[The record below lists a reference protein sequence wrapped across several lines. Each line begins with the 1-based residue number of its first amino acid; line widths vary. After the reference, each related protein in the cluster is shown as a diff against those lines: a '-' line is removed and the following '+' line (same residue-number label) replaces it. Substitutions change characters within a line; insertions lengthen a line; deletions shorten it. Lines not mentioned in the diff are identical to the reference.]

1 MTTLTTSSRTTL
13 GARYLTK
20 NEDGDIIE
28 TVDEAWHR
36 VANHV
41 GKDDEQRQ
49 EFYSVLSQLQFLCNS
64 PAIMNAGHALNQLSA
79 CLVIPLEDSMEDIY
93 DALKIQALAQKTGEG
108 TGFSFSGLRPRG
120 DWVEST
126 QGQASGP
133 VSFLRVFDA
142 STGEIKQGG
151 KRRGANMAV
160 MSPRHPDIRE
170 FISCKDRE
178 NTQITNFNISVWAD
192 NHFMLAVEND
202 LPWDLINPRTGRIHE
217 TIRARDLFQEIIE
230 RTHETG
236 DPGIIF
242 ATAMEDGNPTPWIG
256 QYETTNP
263 CAEQPLLPYEACG
276 LGSINLMACI
286 QWTDASGG
294 MLRVPMIDYEL
305 FDRLIRT
312 GVQFLDRCIDVQSY
326 TIPEI
331 AAMHRDGNRKIGLG
345 VMGWADALSTL
356 GMRYGGDASLVLARE
371 LSRQM
376 KEIGHDESQEL
387 GRELGVFPN
396 FRPNESHADTYYQQ
410 YSKPRRNA
418 TVTTI
423 APTGTIS
430 IIAGVSSGIEPH
442 FALAIERQNVLSGQ
456 DLYDFNPVLDA
467 MLKAQEEVG
476 NVHTNGTTNLRSF
489 VEKYGYI
496 PRWESAKNLAEQF
509 PTVVGDQISE
519 GDHLQMQA
527 AWQKNIDNGVSKTL
541 NLPNHATVEQV
552 GVAYLHAW
560 KLGLKAVAIYRDGSK
575 TTQVLNAGPSLPHPG
590 LSQELIDDV
599 IIPEGAVVEGLM
611 AAQVQREVVGPHQHK
626 EPRPVVL
633 TGHTERVETGIGA
646 LYVTVNEKDGQPFEL
661 FAQVGR
667 AGSEVS
673 AFTEG
678 LARLTS
684 LALRHGVS
692 PEEVSA
698 QLTGIGGAHI
708 NGFGQGKILSVPDAL
723 GQILV
728 HVAQHEPTGEGSFK
742 TGPTID
748 SDICPECHQGT
759 LIPQEGCLHCSACG
773 YSDC

>member
-1 MTTLTTSSRTTL
+1 MTTLTASSKTTL
-13 GARYLTK
+13 DARYLEK

-28 TVDEAWHR
+28 TVDGAWHR

-49 EFYSVLSQLQFLCNS
+49 EFYSVLSRLQFLCNS

-79 CLVIPLEDSMEDIY
+79 CLVIPLEDSMEGIY

-160 MSPRHPDIRE
+160 MAPSHPDIRE
-170 FISCKDRE
+170 FISCKDKE
-178 NTQITNFNISVWAD
+178 NTRITNFNISVWAGND
-192 NHFMLAVEND
+192 FMLAVEND
-202 LPWDLINPRTGRIHE
+202 TPWDLVNPRTGRVHE

-263 CAEQPLLPYEACG
+263 CAEQPLLPFEACG

-286 QWTDASGG
+286 QWVDGIPT
-294 MLRVPMIDYEL
+294 IDLQL

-312 GVQFLDRCIDVQSY
+312 GVRFLDRCIDVQSY

-356 GMRYGGDASLVLARE
+356 GLRYGSEASLILARD
-371 LSRQM
+371 LSRAM
-376 KEIGHDESQEL
+376 KEIGHDESEEL

-396 FRPNESHADTYYQQ
+396 YRPNEAHADSYYDR

-467 MLKAQEEVG
+467 MLKAREEAG
-476 NVHTNGTTNLRSF
+476 RTDTNGTARIREF

-496 PRWESAKNLAEQF
+496 SHWGSVSDLRKQF
-509 PTVVGDQISE
+509 PTVVGDQISVS
-519 GDHLQMQA
+519 DHLKMQQ
-527 AWQKNIDNGVSKTL
+527 AWQEHIDNGVSKTV
-541 NLPNHATVEQV
+541 NLPNEATVGDV
-552 GVAYLHAW
+552 GVAYTQAW
-560 KLGLKAVAIYRDGSK
+560 QLGLKAVAIYRDGSK
-575 TTQVLNAGPSLPHPG
+575 TTQVLNAGEP
-590 LSQELIDDV
+590 Q
-599 IIPEGAVVEGLM
+599 M
-611 AAQVQREVVGPHQHK
+611 AEEVQAAVVGPHQHK
-626 EPRPVVL
+626 EPRPIVL

-646 LYVTVNEKDGQPFEL
+646 LYVTVNERNGLPFEM

-684 LALRHGVS
+684 LALRHGIS

-728 HVAQHEPTGEGSFK
+728 HVAEHEPTGEGSLK
-742 TGPTID
+742 TGPTVD

-759 LIPQEGCLHCSACG
+759 LIPQEGCMHCSACG

>member
-1 MTTLTTSSRTTL
+1 MTTLTASSRTTL
-13 GARYLTK
+13 DARYLEK

-28 TVDEAWHR
+28 TVDGAWHR

-49 EFYSVLSQLQFLCNS
+49 EFYSVLSRLQFLCNS

-79 CLVIPLEDSMEDIY
+79 CLVIPLEDSMEGIY

-160 MSPRHPDIRE
+160 MAPSHPDIRE
-170 FISCKDRE
+170 FISCKDKE
-178 NTQITNFNISVWAD
+178 NTRITNFNISVWAGND
-192 NHFMLAVEND
+192 FMLAVEND
-202 LPWDLINPRTGRIHE
+202 TPWDLVNPRTGRVHE

-263 CAEQPLLPYEACG
+263 CAEQPLLPFEACG

-286 QWTDASGG
+286 QWVDGIPT
-294 MLRVPMIDYEL
+294 IDLQL

-312 GVQFLDRCIDVQSY
+312 GVRFLDRCIDVQSY

-356 GMRYGGDASLVLARE
+356 GLRYGSEASLILARD
-371 LSRQM
+371 LSRAM
-376 KEIGHDESQEL
+376 KEIGHDESEEL

-396 FRPNESHADTYYQQ
+396 YRPNEAHADSYYDR

-467 MLKAQEEVG
+467 MLKAQEESG
-476 NVHTNGTTNLRSF
+476 QLTNVHARDLRTH
-489 VEKYGYI
+489 VEQHGFI
-496 PRWESAKNLAEQF
+496 PSWDTAEDLRERF
-509 PTVVGDQISE
+509 PTVVGDQISSA
-519 GDHLQMQA
+519 DHLKMQE
-527 AWQKNIDNGVSKTL
+527 AWQEHIDNGVSKTL
-541 NLPNHATVEQV
+541 NLPNDATVEQV

-575 TTQVLNAGPSLPHPG
+575 TTQVLNAGVAEE
-590 LSQELIDDV
+590 QMAKDV
-599 IIPEGAVVEGLM
+599 QVAVI
-611 AAQVQREVVGPHQHK
+611 GPHQHK

-646 LYVTVNEKDGQPFEL
+646 LYVTVNEKEGRPFEL

-692 PEEVSA
+692 SEEVSA
-698 QLTGIGGAHI
+698 QLIGIGGAHI

-728 HVAQHEPTGEGSFK
+728 HVAKHEPTGEGSLK

>member
-1 MTTLTTSSRTTL
+1 MTTLTASSKTTL
-13 GARYLTK
+13 DARYLTK

-41 GKDDEQRQ
+41 GKDDEQKQ
-49 EFYSVLSQLQFLCNS
+49 EFYSVLSLLQFLCNS

-79 CLVIPLEDSMEDIY
+79 CLVIPLHDSMEGIY

-160 MSPRHPDIRE
+160 MAPSHPDIRE

-178 NTQITNFNISVWAD
+178 NTQITNFNISVWAGD
-192 NHFMLAVEND
+192 DFMHAVEMD
-202 LPWDLINPRTGRIHE
+202 LPWDLINPRTGRVHE

-242 ATAMEDGNPTPWIG
+242 STAMERGNPTPWIG

-286 QWTDASGG
+286 QWVDG
-294 MLRVPMIDYEL
+294 VPTIDLKL
-305 FDRLIRT
+305 FDQLIRT

-326 TIPEI
+326 TIPAI

-345 VMGWADALSTL
+345 VMGWADVCSTI
-356 GMRYGGDASLVLARE
+356 GIRYGSEASLILARE
-371 LSRQM
+371 LGRQM
-376 KEIGHDESQEL
+376 LEVGHDESQEL

-396 FRPNESHADTYYQQ
+396 FRIQEGPKVDPFANYMQ
-410 YSKPRRNA
+410 YLHPRRNA

-467 MLKAQEEVG
+467 KLKALEATGLSLQAGDIRE
-476 NVHTNGTTNLRSF
+476 F
-489 VEKYGYI
+489 VEEKGFI
-496 PRWESAKNLAEQF
+496 PPWDLAKDLAKQF
-509 PTVVGDQISE
+509 PTVVGDQISTT
-519 GDHLQMQA
+519 DHLQMQA
-527 AWQKNIDNGVSKTL
+527 AWQEHIDNGVSKTL
-541 NLPNHATVEQV
+541 NLPNDATVEQV

-575 TTQVLNAGPSLPHPG
+575 TTQVLNAGVAEE
-590 LSQELIDDV
+590 QMAKDV
-599 IIPEGAVVEGLM
+599 QVAVI
-611 AAQVQREVVGPHQHK
+611 GPHQHK

-646 LYVTVNEKDGQPFEL
+646 LYVTVNEKEGRPFEL

-692 PEEVSA
+692 SEEVSA
-698 QLTGIGGAHI
+698 QLIGIGGAHI

-728 HVAQHEPTGEGSFK
+728 HVAKHEPTGEGSLK

>member
-1 MTTLTTSSRTTL
+1 MTVLTASSQTTLD
-13 GARYLTK
+13 ARYLTK

-41 GKDDEQRQ
+41 GKDDEQKQ

-64 PAIMNAGHALNQLSA
+64 PAIMNAGHELNQLSA
-79 CLVIPLEDSMEDIY
+79 CLVIPLEDSMEGIY

-160 MSPRHPDIRE
+160 MSPSHPDIRE

-178 NTQITNFNISVWAD
+178 NTQITNFNISVWAGD
-192 NHFMLAVEND
+192 DFMSAVSQDIDWE
-202 LPWDLINPRTGRIHE
+202 LVNPRTGRVHE
-217 TIRARDLFQEIIE
+217 IIRAKELFQEIIE

-242 ATAMEDGNPTPWIG
+242 ATAMEKGNPTPWIG
-256 QYETTNP
+256 HYETTNP

-294 MLRVPMIDYEL
+294 MLRVPTIDYEL
-305 FDRLIRT
+305 FNQLIRT
-312 GVQFLDRCIDVQSY
+312 GVRFLDRCIDVQSY

-331 AAMHRDGNRKIGLG
+331 ASMHRDGNRKIGLG
-345 VMGWADALSTL
+345 VMGFADACSTL
-356 GMRYGGDASLVLARE
+356 GLRYGSDASLVLARE
-371 LSRQM
+371 LGRQM
-376 KEIGHDESQEL
+376 LEVGHDESQAL
-387 GRELGVFPN
+387 GEELGVFPN
-396 FRPNESHADTYYQQ
+396 FRTNEHHADSYYDQ

-467 MLKAQEEVG
+467 MLRAQEETGQVI
-476 NVHTNGTTNLRSF
+476 TNGTANLRSF

-496 PRWESAKNLAEQF
+496 PKWESAKDLAEQF
-509 PTVVGDQISE
+509 PTVVGDEISE

-527 AWQKNIDNGVSKTL
+527 AWQENIDNGVSKTL
-541 NLPNHATVEQV
+541 NLPNDATVEQV
-552 GVAYLHAW
+552 GAAYMHAW

-575 TTQVLNAGPSLPHPG
+575 TTQVLNAGPSLPRSALP
-590 LSQELIDDV
+590 QELIDDAIMPSV
-599 IIPEGAVVEGLM
+599 TEDQMATAVQAAVVG
-611 AAQVQREVVGPHQHK
+611 QHQHK
-626 EPRPVVL
+626 EPRPIVL

-698 QLTGIGGAHI
+698 QLIGIGGAHI
-708 NGFGQGKILSVPDAL
+708 NGFGQSKILSVPDAL
-723 GQILV
+723 GQILA
-728 HVAQHEPTGEGSFK
+728 HVAEHEPTGEGSLK
-742 TGPTID
+742 TRPTID

-759 LIPQEGCLHCSACG
+759 LIPQEGCLHCTACG